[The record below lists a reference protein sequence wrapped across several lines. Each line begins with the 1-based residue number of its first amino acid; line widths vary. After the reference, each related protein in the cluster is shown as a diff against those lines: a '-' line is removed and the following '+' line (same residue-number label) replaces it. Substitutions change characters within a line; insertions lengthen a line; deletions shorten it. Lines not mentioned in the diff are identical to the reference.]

1 MDERLRRQWAASE
14 ARSFGRGG
22 VSAVS
27 RATGMSRNTV
37 RRGMAETA
45 LRKAKPKGPI
55 STRIR
60 SPEGGRKVLTAS
72 DPGLW
77 AALEG
82 LVEPMSRGDPRSPL
96 RWTCKSMT
104 QLAAELAGTP
114 DQSVDGRQS
123 AQSGND

>member
-14 ARSFGRGG
+14 AQSFGRGG

-45 LRKAKPKGPI
+45 LRKAKPKAPV

-60 SPEGGRKVLTAS
+60 SAVRPAPRQFRR
-72 DPGLW
+72 
-77 AALEG
+77 
-82 LVEPMSRGDPRSPL
+82 RGDP
-96 RWTCKSMT
+96 
-104 QLAAELAGTP
+104 AEGL
-114 DQSVDGRQS
+114 
-123 AQSGND
+123 